1 MLDVIP
7 LLHYFKEKNEY
18 SGAHFGMRYH
28 FALKKEKRSGD
39 DGSEVEVTLLCGTIW
54 PEPWAKE
61 YTDPALH
68 IKKEFPFSDEG
79 RKQAADWLREVYY
92 SDEERWRVVPNIL
105 DSEPWKPQS
114 EDTEAEE

>member
-28 FALKKEKRSGD
+28 FTMKKKKQGD
-39 DGSEVEVTLLCGTIW
+39 TEEEITLLCGTIW

-61 YTDPALH
+61 YTDPARIL
-68 IKKEFPFSDEG
+68 KKDFPFSDEG
-79 RKQAADWLREVYY
+79 RNQAAAWLREVYY
-92 SDEERWRVVPNIL
+92 SDEEHWHVIPSIL
-105 DSEPWKPQS
+105 DSEPWKPQP
-114 EDTEAEE
+114 EENKTEA